1 MCGKVAFY
9 GKARDF
15 FIDLTHIFVTRH
27 LLTPFELVLSGSDWH
42 RHCWNAVRHAVSPHY
57 QWHNTK
63 GRCAFFSSTCQMS
76 LKVNYAWL
84 VFANCLMNYHEPQPN
99 YSMYIYIV
107 LFDMHERSIKKK
119 REILDGHLWP
129 PTASV
134 KSVCL
139 PLTCS
144 GQPHLCVPAVCILPL
159 TYIILIIIKP
169 PQNARK
175 HPWPC
180 LSPTG
185 PNVITWTLL
194 CLWRCPYMFM
204 YLYIYKC
211 TVWHYVC
218 VCVHLHLVT
227 SLLVTWSHPSCL
239 SLTHRIYLQYPHP
252 PPPHPPQALS
262 LTRQINC
269 WHH

>member
-1 MCGKVAFY
+1 MNVLNL
-9 GKARDF
+9 F
-15 FIDLTHIFVTRH
+15 FFPTHTSHISQTVTPCVCWQRPPVSFCQILKWLKLFEPVKLEWSVGQWHFMEKWGNCYWSDPYLCNRRH
-27 LLTPFELVLSGSDWH
+27 LLTQFELVLSGSDWH

-99 YSMYIYIV
+99 HSMYIYIV
-107 LFDMHERSIKKK
+107 MNNMHERRIKKE

-134 KSVCL
+134 ESVCL
-139 PLTCS
+139 PLTCW

-169 PQNARK
+169 PQNARNIRD
-175 HPWPC
+175 PVC
-180 LSPTG
+180 L
-185 PNVITWTLL
+185 
-194 CLWRCPYMFM
+194 
-204 YLYIYKC
+204 
-211 TVWHYVC
+211 
-218 VCVHLHLVT
+218 
-227 SLLVTWSHPSCL
+227 
-239 SLTHRIYLQYPHP
+239 
-252 PPPHPPQALS
+252 PQGR
-262 LTRQINC
+262 T
-269 WHH
+269 